1 MKSLRTPI
9 VINIDKKYMRLLAAR
24 RAQSKK
30 RVSLSKINDLQVQL
44 AKEIDPRTKGTSPFK
59 HFVAKEKAI
68 SKSNG

>member
-1 MKSLRTPI
+1 
-9 VINIDKKYMRLLAAR
+9 MRLLAAR

-59 HFVAKEKAI
+59 HFVAQEKAI